1 MHKSR
6 ELKVWQRSM
15 DLTVEVYHLTQ
26 TFPSSEQFGLISQ
39 LRRAAVSISLNIAEG
54 AGSGTNPEF
63 QRFLRMALRSSYEVM
78 TGLEI
83 GCRLGYCDDQRMNIL
98 LQEADEIA
106 AMIVGLSK
114 SLSVKKSAIGR
125 Q

>member
-1 MHKSR
+1 MHKFR

-15 DLTVEVYHLTQ
+15 ELIVEVYQLTQ
-26 TFPSSEQFGLISQ
+26 AFPQAEQFGLISQ

-63 QRFLRMALRSSYEVM
+63 RRFLRMALRSSYEVM

-83 GCRLGYCDDQRMNIL
+83 GRRLGYCTDQQVNAL

-114 SLSVKKSAIGR
+114 SLSEK
-125 Q
+125 